1 MNDRLT
7 HASQEALQS
16 GQTLAN
22 SSGHAEYSPLHLL
35 AALTA
40 DSRSAAS
47 SALERAGIDPRRV
60 HEVARAELK
69 RLPTVAGTQP
79 RPGQALGQVISE
91 AERLAQAMKDQYTT
105 VEHLLLALA
114 SAQTPAK
121 SVLTTLGADQ
131 RKLSKAIQEIRAA
144 SGITNVNDPNAEN
157 TMESLKKYG
166 IDLTERAKAGKL
178 DPVIG
183 RDEEIRRCMQVLSR
197 RTKNNPVL
205 IGEPGVGKTAVVE
218 GLAQRI
224 INGDCPEQMK
234 VV

>member
-16 GQTLAN
+16 GQTLAT

-79 RPGQALGQVISE
+79 RPGQAIGSFFAFPQNYRGGLT
-91 AERLAQAMKDQYTT
+91 LT
-105 VEHLLLALA
+105 V
-114 SAQTPAK
+114 Q
-121 SVLTTLGADQ
+121 DY
-131 RKLSKAIQEIRAA
+131 
-144 SGITNVNDPNAEN
+144 NND
-157 TMESLKKYG
+157 
-166 IDLTERAKAGKL
+166 GKL
-178 DPVIG
+178 DILAGTAGGKNPQVRVFNG
-183 RDEEIRRCMQVLSR
+183 RTFRQIDSFFAS
-197 RTKNNPVL
+197 
-205 IGEPGVGKTAVVE
+205 VGGFA
-218 GLAQRI
+218 GPISL
-224 INGDCPEQMK
+224 G
-234 VV
+234 

>member
-16 GQTLAN
+16 GQTLAT

-47 SALERAGIDPRRV
+47 SALERAGVDPRRV
-60 HEVARAELK
+60 QEVARAELK

-79 RPGQALGQVISE
+79 RPGQALGQVITE

-105 VEHLLLALA
+105 IEHLLLALA
-114 SAQTPAK
+114 STQTPAK
-121 SVLTTLGADQ
+121 SVLTTLGADE

-166 IDLTERAKAGKL
+166 IDLTERASAGKL

-205 IGEPGVGKTAVVE
+205 IGEPGVG
-218 GLAQRI
+218 
-224 INGDCPEQMK
+224 
-234 VV
+234 